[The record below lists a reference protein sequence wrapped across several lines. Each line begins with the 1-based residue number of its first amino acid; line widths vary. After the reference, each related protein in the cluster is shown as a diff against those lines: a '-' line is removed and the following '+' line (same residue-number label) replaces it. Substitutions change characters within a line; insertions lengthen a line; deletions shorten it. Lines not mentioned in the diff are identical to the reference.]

1 VNALELAPDVPVG
14 EVVERA
20 LAAERAG
27 FDTVF
32 VSHHYNNRD
41 QFSALTATAAATDRV
56 RLGPGVTNPYETHPV
71 TLASRMATLDEYSD
85 GRGIFGIGP
94 GDAATLRNLGIERER
109 PLRRVLEAFRVAQRL
124 WNGETVDH
132 DGTFRADEAS
142 LNYEP
147 RAGTGSES
155 GAGAG
160 AETDT
165 STGSGPVPGSET
177 GSVPVYVGAQGP
189 DMVRMAAKHADGV
202 LFNGAHPRDY
212 EWARARAEEG
222 LTDRPE
228 RRGEFDLAAYAP
240 VSVAADGGAARA
252 AARYPVAFVVGGT
265 PDPVLDR
272 HGVDREIAR
281 EVGTAVEAGEFSEA
295 AELVTERMLR
305 AFCIAGTP
313 AEVDEQVANLLDE
326 ADSFVAASPLGPD
339 PREAIEILGEVL
351 TTSRG

>member
-1 VNALELAPDVPVG
+1 MNALELTPDAPVG
-14 EVVERA
+14 DVVDRA

-41 QFSALTATAAATDRV
+41 QFSALTAAAAATDGV

-71 TLASRMATLDEYSD
+71 TLASRMATIDEYSD
-85 GRGIFGIGP
+85 GRGVFGIGP
-94 GDAATLRNLGIERER
+94 GDAATLRNLGIDRAR
-109 PLRRVLEAFRVAQRL
+109 PLRRVLEAFRVARRL
-124 WNGETVDH
+124 WDGETVDH

-147 RAGTGSES
+147 RVETGS
-155 GAGAG
+155 
-160 AETDT
+160 
-165 STGSGPVPGSET
+165 

-212 EWARARAEEG
+212 EWARARVEEG
-222 LTDRPE
+222 LADRPD
-228 RRGEFDLAAYAP
+228 GHGAFDLAAYAP
-240 VSVAADGGAARA
+240 VSVAADGEAARA

-272 HGVDREIAR
+272 HGVDRETAR
-281 EVGTAVEAGEFSEA
+281 AVGTAVEAGEFSEA

-305 AFCIAGTP
+305 AFCIAGTA
-313 AEVDEQVANLLDE
+313 AEVDEQVADLLDE
-326 ADSFVAASPLGPD
+326 ADSVVAASPLGPD
-339 PREAIEILGEVL
+339 TGEAIEILGEVL